1 MEIFVD
7 FCFHSKNCDFQIFS
21 ARSYLLKRLFKVI
34 ISSMGV
40 KGVDR
45 IVPMGKTM
53 DFSLIWDGYD
63 LLEHMSRR
71 IAVL

>member
-40 KGVDR
+40 KVY
-45 IVPMGKTM
+45 
-53 DFSLIWDGYD
+53 FYC
-63 LLEHMSRR
+63 H
-71 IAVL
+71 